1 MNLKFKNNDRVKVN
15 NKLNIRWEDKEQENR
30 LIGEIGVI
38 IEALENSVYPYQI
51 KFYNEKI
58 QKINLDMGSR
68 LFDEYEF
75 DFA

>member
-1 MNLKFKNNDRVKVN
+1 MLKFKNNDRVKVN
-15 NKLNIRWEDKEQENR
+15 NKLNIRWEDKEQEKR